1 MKHLWLQHVRTRLTL
16 WYVGTLAAVLALY
29 LAGVSLLLVW
39 QMDGVLK
46 KLAAEDLETVKGL
59 LYFQPD
65 GKIGVRED
73 YHHHTDW
80 KQVQERF
87 LEILAP
93 DGAVLYRNARLGNRA
108 LGGQP
113 FAAEDVWSKLL
124 RYAGHWA
131 LLGFGYWAIEEK
143 SSGRF
148 VGEAGFADFKRAIE
162 PSFDV
167 EHHGRNRNLVG
178 TQAG

>member
-1 MKHLWLQHVRTRLTL
+1 MSIAPKRLRTRLTL

-29 LAGVSLLLVW
+29 LVGVSLLLVW
-39 QMDGVLK
+39 QMDAVLK

-65 GKIGVRED
+65 GKVGVRED

-93 DGAVLYRNARLGNRA
+93 DGAVLKRTVADDAPLIFRGPAKVVRSRDEGVAPPKRGGSRRA
-108 LGGQP
+108 T
-113 FAAEDVWSKLL
+113 W
-124 RYAGHWA
+124 WC
-131 LLGFGYWAIEEK
+131 
-143 SSGRF
+143 
-148 VGEAGFADFKRAIE
+148 
-162 PSFDV
+162 
-167 EHHGRNRNLVG
+167 
-178 TQAG
+178 